1 MEFYGNRVF
10 LHMDMD
16 AFYASVEV
24 RDDPSLKGK
33 PLIIGALPTE
43 RGVVSTC
50 SYEARKYG
58 VHSGMSI
65 KEAYRLC
72 PDGIYMHGN
81 YKKYHEASDLVHS
94 ILRDYTDLI
103 QYVALDEGYLDIT
116 GSIRLFGGVE
126 KIGHEIKRRVFEA
139 TQLTCSI
146 GIGYNMLS
154 AKMASE
160 EDKPN
165 GFFIIR
171 SPQEYQKLFSERP
184 VRILHGVG
192 RKTAEHLNQN
202 RIYTVGDLL
211 RIPHEEL
218 TRRWGQT
225 GDMLYEHSRGLDN
238 RCISADPYEA
248 KSFSK
253 EMTYQQDFT
262 DRSTLLRTLK
272 VLARDLSLTLLR
284 QGLWCYTVSIKIRY
298 YDLKI
303 ITRAVTLPD
312 PTHNAYVI
320 YQQAEQLLKKVDL
333 SRPVRLVGLS
343 LSHPVKEY
351 PEQITLDHSG
361 TDQQRL
367 EKQEKLNQS
376 LLNLYNKYGSDI
388 VTTAAEK
395 DARENLPD

>member
-1 MEFYGNRVF
+1 MEFYGDRIF

-24 RDDPSLKGK
+24 RDNPELKDQ

-58 VHSGMSI
+58 VRSGMSI

-72 PDGIYMHGN
+72 PHGIYMHGN
-81 YKKYHEASDLVHS
+81 FKKYHEASDLVHS
-94 ILRDYTDLI
+94 ILQDYTDLI

-116 GSIRLFGGVE
+116 GSVALFHGVE
-126 KIGHEIKRRVFEA
+126 TIGHEIKRRVFEA
-139 TQLTCSI
+139 TRLTCSI

-165 GFFIIR
+165 GFFIIYT
-171 SPQEYQKLFSERP
+171 PEQYQKLFYDRSIQ
-184 VRILHGVG
+184 ILHGVG

-218 TRRWGQT
+218 TRRWGLT

-238 RCISADPYEA
+238 RRISADPYEA

-253 EMTYQQDFT
+253 EMTFQQDLT
-262 DRSTLLRTLK
+262 DRSTMLRTLK

-303 ITRAVTLPD
+303 VTRAATLTD
-312 PTHNAYVI
+312 PTHNAFVI
-320 YQQAEQLLKKVDL
+320 YNQAEELLKKVDL
-333 SRPVRLVGLS
+333 SRPVRLVGLC
-343 LSHPVKEY
+343 LSHPVKEF
-351 PEQITLDHSG
+351 PEQITLDHAG
-361 TDQQRL
+361 TDKQRE
-367 EKQEKLNQS
+367 EKQERLNQS